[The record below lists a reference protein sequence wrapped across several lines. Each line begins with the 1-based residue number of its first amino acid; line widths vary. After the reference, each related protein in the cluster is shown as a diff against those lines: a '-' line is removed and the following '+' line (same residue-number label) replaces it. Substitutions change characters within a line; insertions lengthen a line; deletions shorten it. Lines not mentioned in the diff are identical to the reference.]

1 MHLAYASLCILCMF
15 LCIAWGCG
23 GRCGGVDGG
32 EQVCPPLLRS
42 ETATTRPLRCCG
54 FVSAVVQQ
62 RPASG
67 QRIAGASTQA
77 TPTHAGHAVHAPDC
91 VCVCSCVCSPPLRP
105 PGATKGASCVYGV
118 MCRHHVRAT
127 AASAPPNQPQVL
139 HTPTANITDK
149 TCLMPAHLRGQRS
162 LRRRR
167 RRPSAAAPARTY
179 GIKHVLSV
187 MLAVGVC
194 STCG

>member
-1 MHLAYASLCILCMF
+1 MGEQEPLCNLMHLAYASLCILCMF
-15 LCIAWGCG
+15 LCIAWRCG

-91 VCVCSCVCSPPLRP
+91 VCVGSCVCSPPPRP
-105 PGATKGASCVYGV
+105 RVASVVSCAGI
-118 MCRHHVRAT
+118 MC
-127 AASAPPNQPQVL
+127 APQR
-139 HTPTANITDK
+139 
-149 TCLMPAHLRGQRS
+149 PAHLQIS
-162 LRRRR
+162 RRYYTH
-167 RRPSAAAPARTY
+167 PQLTLLT
-179 GIKHVLSV
+179 KHV
-187 MLAVGVC
+187 
-194 STCG
+194 